1 MKKKI
6 IIFIVLCLGLLLPI
20 LNCKANCGEEN
31 IGTFFKINLLAPD
44 TCQRQNLWIALMI
57 EQFPKIGIGIETYD
71 HTSWTEILQRT
82 SNYSGPYPIPSYE
95 FGGYDILATEV
106 SRDIDWN
113 PEDLFHSSYVVPNGN
128 NIYQYINQEMDLC
141 INNYTI
147 SYLLENRIEWINK
160 IQDIL
165 YEDNPQLT
173 IFYCNALYSFDTD
186 FNQASWNGLLWSTSN
201 QPMENWSCGTQT
213 EFKYAT
219 PYIFNKFH
227 LLTYESKYEA
237 QWLHQIY
244 NGMLERNP
252 LSPYNNLYD
261 FRLADEIYT
270 NDGLTYYVRIKNQ
283 AKWADGTPITS
294 YDVNYTYSLLL
305 NSDAVGITTAKYW
318 EQFLDIESIV
328 IIDENEYFI
337 TFKKPYVFQE
347 RNLAIDIIPKHIWE
361 DVLAE
366 QQEEKALSWALND
379 TLDSQKI
386 FGAGPYYLVDY
397 DENNYIIHLKR
408 NDYFS
413 EWSGITPNFE
423 EIYFIFYID
432 QESALTDLSAGIV
445 DMIDAQFNHHS
456 KPSIPGMKNQFV
468 DSNEYYEFAINN
480 LHPIL
485 GTGDLCPIAEKES
498 AKHVREAISHII
510 PREIIIE
517 ECLEGFGVP
526 GVTACPKGSIGYN
539 TTYEP
544 KEYSIEKA
552 LEHMYL
558 AGYPRCST
566 KITGSRNSWILFI
579 PIVIIILKVKNQFKM
594 KKYL

>member
-186 FNQASWNGLLWSTSN
+186 FNQASRNGLLWSTSN

-219 PYIFNKFH
+219 SYIFNKFH

-347 RNLAIDIIPKHIWE
+347 RNLIDIIPKHIWE
-361 DVLAE
+361 EVPAE

-413 EWSGITPNFE
+413 EWSGIIPNFE

-468 DSNEYYEFAINN
+468 DSNEYHEFAINN